1 MNKNRKIYFHVDSGT
16 STDQIFALLD
26 TVQSD
31 YEDEIDQIMNDYDKE
46 FITPEKIELTDNPD
60 NATLLTP

>member
-16 STDQIFALLD
+16 SADQIFALLD